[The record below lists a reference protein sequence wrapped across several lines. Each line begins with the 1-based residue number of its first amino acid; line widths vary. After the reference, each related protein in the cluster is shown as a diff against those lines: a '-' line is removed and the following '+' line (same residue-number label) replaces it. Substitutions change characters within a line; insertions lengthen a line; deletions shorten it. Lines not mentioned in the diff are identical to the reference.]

1 MSDDEIRQLVREA
14 NSEVPMPEFDVE
26 EGLHDVLVRSRADID
41 WTQLTGRERNSAC
54 LVAAR
59 RGDRAAF
66 TALVSD
72 LTPLVWHV
80 ARSNGLSRAEGED
93 VTQTVWLALLRH
105 IDRLADPRALAAWL
119 ITTARR
125 EAIHVRRQ
133 ADRTRG
139 VELGDAGAE
148 RLPAPGPSPEDEVLR
163 SDRNR
168 TLWTMFSQLS
178 PRCQEMLRLTVL
190 AGRAEYRAVAEALHM
205 PVGGIGPTR
214 GRCLKKLRELYE
226 QESAR

>member
-1 MSDDEIRQLVREA
+1 MSDDEIRRLVRQA
-14 NSEVPMPEFDVE
+14 SAEVSMPEFDVE
-26 EGLHDVLVRSRADID
+26 AGLRDVLVRPPADTD
-41 WTQLTGRERNSAC
+41 WTQLTGRERHSAC

-66 TALVSD
+66 TALVTD

-80 ARSNGLSRAEGED
+80 ARSNWLSRAEAED

-125 EAIHVRRQ
+125 EAMHVRRQ
-133 ADRTRG
+133 GERTRG

-163 SDRNR
+163 GDRDR
-168 TLWTMFSQLS
+168 TLWTLFNRLT

-190 AGRAEYRAVAEALHM
+190 AGRAEYAAVAEALHM

-214 GRCLKKLRELYE
+214 GRCLKKLREYYE
-226 QESAR
+226 QETAR